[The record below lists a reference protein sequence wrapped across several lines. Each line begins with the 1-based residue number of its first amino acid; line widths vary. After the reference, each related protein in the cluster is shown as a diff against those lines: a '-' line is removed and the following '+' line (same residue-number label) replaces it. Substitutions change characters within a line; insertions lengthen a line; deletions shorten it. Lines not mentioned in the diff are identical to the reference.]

1 MYMYTVEQLYVGV
14 YTPKGKWGGGNQQD
28 LCRVA
33 GKIIEDLIKN
43 KDWFDNVYSESC
55 QFIKLVLNSF
65 FNLN

>member
-33 GKIIEDLIKN
+33 GKNRGPYQNER
-43 KDWFDNVYSESC
+43 
-55 QFIKLVLNSF
+55 LV
-65 FNLN
+65 